1 MSIDRLSTQFRQPVI
16 PNTASKDKETK
27 ETDNAK
33 PAVPTAQ
40 MQSLNRLHIG
50 AQMLSGALG
59 KSLNVSFK
67 GAAGA
72 SKPETDSVNLANP
85 AESITPFEFDFEEV
99 AKNVMGFVSEYV
111 GAAKAGG
118 ASDEE
123 LKDLMA
129 QARAGIDSGF
139 EMAREELSGIG
150 ILDPELEAGIDKS
163 YDLIQDGMKDLD
175 EQLFGQAPSAN
186 SGLTT
191 IGAATSYAESEM
203 TRLSLTTVEGDEVE
217 LVFSSSASAAMQHS
231 ADGRSTQ
238 FNQSQNFS
246 FEVKGDISEE
256 EYKAISQLVN
266 DVSSLAD
273 NFFNGN
279 VEQAWEQAQELGYD
293 DSQIA
298 GFAME
303 LKEVKQVQITRHYA
317 GVAQLAD
324 KGAATSANPL
334 AEASGYLKDLQSVAQ
349 ESEGLLSGDGL
360 QALMDQVVEAGFDL
374 NEQMLKQQQ
383 QAFADF
389 NKRLLN
395 AVDVQ

>member
-1 MSIDRLSTQFRQPVI
+1 MSIDRLQSHFRQPVI
-16 PNTASKDKETK
+16 SNSATKEKEAKETG
-27 ETDNAK
+27 K
-33 PAVPTAQ
+33 PESSLPKAEI
-40 MQSLNRLHIG
+40 QSLNRLHIG
-50 AQMLSGALG
+50 AQMLSVALG
-59 KSLNVSFK
+59 KSVNTSFK
-67 GAAGA
+67 GTSAV

-118 ASDEE
+118 ASDSE
-123 LKDLMA
+123 LKELMA

-139 EMAREELSGIG
+139 EMARDELSGIG
-150 ILDPELEAGIDKS
+150 ILDPELEEGIDKS
-163 YDLIQDGMKDLD
+163 YDLLQDGMKELD
-175 EQLFGQAPSAN
+175 DQLFGAPAVGPQ
-186 SGLTT
+186 GLAT
-191 IGAATSYAESEM
+191 IGASTSYYESES
-203 TRLSLTTVEGDEVE
+203 TSLSLTTVEGDEVE

-231 ADGRSTQ
+231 AEGKSSQ
-238 FNQSQNFS
+238 FNQSQSFS

-256 EYKAISQLVN
+256 EYKAISALVN
-266 DVSSLAD
+266 DVSKLAD
-273 NFFNGN
+273 NFFNGD
-279 VEQAWEQAQELGYD
+279 VEKAWQQAQELGFD

-317 GVAQLAD
+317 GVAELGD
-324 KGAATSANPL
+324 KGGKPANPL
-334 AEASGYLKDLQSVAQ
+334 AEASGYLKDLQSIAK
-349 ESEGLLSGDGL
+349 ESEELLSGDGL
-360 QALMDQVVEAGFDL
+360 QSLMDKVVETGFDL

-395 AVDVQ
+395 AVNDQ